1 MAKYKRKK
9 LISAISYELRQFQSQ
24 TDQLDEATA
33 EVFQVN
39 RTDHRCIDLLE
50 RAGAMTAG
58 ELAGASGLTTG
69 AITAVLDRLEK
80 RNYAE
85 RSRDTGDRRRV
96 LVKLTAKAQKLGEE
110 IWGPPE
116 HDYARQVEPYTT
128 DELALIYDFMRRGKE
143 FSTKRLQR
151 MGELTPTTNAQSKE

>member
-1 MAKYKRKK
+1 
-9 LISAISYELRQFQSQ
+9 
-24 TDQLDEATA
+24 
-33 EVFQVN
+33 
-39 RTDHRCIDLLE
+39 
-50 RAGAMTAG
+50 MTAG

-110 IWGPPE
+110 ICGPPE
-116 HDYARQVEPYTT
+116 HDYAKQVEPYTT
-128 DELALIYDFMRRGKE
+128 DELALIYDFMRRRKE
-143 FSTKRLQR
+143 FSAKRLQQ
-151 MGELTPTTNAQSKE
+151 MGELTPTTDAQSKE